1 MRATEIIQKKRMGK
15 ELSESE
21 LKLWLDAYLN
31 DEVTDYQMS
40 AWLMA
45 VCFQGMTSSECAAWT
60 RLMWKSGET
69 MPRSEQKSFWVD
81 KHSTGGVGDKT
92 SLLLVPIV
100 IAASQRIWGKGQVK
114 IPMISGRGL
123 GHTGG
128 TLDKLQSVSGYQTEK
143 GMEEALE
150 LLEKNDFFM
159 IGQSEEIAP
168 ADKKIYALRDATS
181 TVESIPLIVSSI
193 LSKKLSEN
201 LDGIVFDVKAGN
213 AAFMKSKE
221 HAVKLAKALVE
232 ISKANGVQASA
243 SVTAMDE
250 PLGRKIGNFLEV
262 EECWEFIN
270 GVQERKLKDLV
281 IELASQML
289 FLAAKGTLSV
299 SECVSEITKELSSEE
314 AKNIFKMMF
323 VSQGGNWEFFQK
335 ALHQLP
341 TGYSEVE
348 VRAPHSGYI
357 ESVDA
362 LSLALWVQEQ
372 GGGRKKTSDSID
384 PWIGIKDLKKQGETV
399 AEGEKV
405 CSIIIH
411 DKNSHLQR
419 DPEIISRAFSIG
431 KIKPQENP
439 LILERMV

>member
-45 VCFQGMTSSECAAWT
+45 VCFQEMTSSECAAWT

-69 MPRSEQKSFWVD
+69 VPRSEKKSFWVD

-128 TLDKLQSVSGYQTEK
+128 TLDKLQSVSGFQTEK
-143 GMEEALE
+143 VMDEALK

-213 AAFMKSKE
+213 AAFMKTKE
-221 HAVKLAKALVE
+221 TAMTLAKALVE
-232 ISKANGVQASA
+232 ISKLNGVQASA
-243 SVTAMDE
+243 VVTAMDE

-262 EECWEFIN
+262 EECWEFLN
-270 GVQERKLKDLV
+270 GNQERKLKELV
-281 IELASQML
+281 MELASQML

-299 SECVSEITKELSSEE
+299 SECMSEIKRELSSEE

-323 VSQGGNWEFFQK
+323 VSQGGDWEFFQK
-335 ALHQLP
+335 ALHHLP
-341 TGYSEVE
+341 AGYSEVE
-348 VRAPHSGYI
+348 VHAPHAGYI

-384 PWIGIKDLKKQGETV
+384 PWVGIKDLKRQGETV

-405 CSIIIH
+405 CSVVIK
-411 DKNSHLQR
+411 DKSSQVQR
-419 DPEIISRAFSIG
+419 DFKLISQAFLIS
-431 KIKPQENP
+431 KTRPNETP